1 MTTKGWKMGAWGTDI
16 LDNDAAQDFI
26 AAILDENNLA
36 MIEEAIER
44 VLKTGDEELEAP
56 DAEEA
61 IAAVDIISRLLQ
73 FDEDDEIDEED
84 ELAVWISNCEE
95 EPDDVLV
102 ENARK
107 AIERILT
114 DPSELLELWQESDD
128 FETWE
133 RGVRALQQSL

>member
-1 MTTKGWKMGAWGTDI
+1 MGAWGTDI

-73 FDEDDEIDEED
+73 YDEDDELDEED

-114 DPSELLELWQESDD
+114 EPSELLEQWQESDD
-128 FETWE
+128 YETWE